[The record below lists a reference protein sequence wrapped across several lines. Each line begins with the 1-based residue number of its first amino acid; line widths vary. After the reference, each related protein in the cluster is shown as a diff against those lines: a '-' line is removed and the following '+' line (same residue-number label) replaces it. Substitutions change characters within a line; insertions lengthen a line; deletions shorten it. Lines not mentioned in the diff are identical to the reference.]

1 MLALLPSDLTNV
13 ASILHLYDKISPL
26 EFTLFYISILVEL
39 SVSSWVIYL
48 LVYLAVMIFFQV
60 LLISSLSLS
69 SLVIFTFNVLID

>member
-1 MLALLPSDLTNV
+1 MLALLQSDLTNV
-13 ASILHLYDKISPL
+13 ASSLHLYDKISPL

-60 LLISSLSLS
+60 LLISSLSFS
-69 SLVIFTFNVLID
+69 ILVIFTFNVLID